1 MKLFLRTLKR
11 LSKAKTEIIN
21 RTDKEEFFDL
31 VKDLTQAIRTQENPM
46 KLFNMDKTELQIQN

>member
-1 MKLFLRTLKR
+1 MKIFLRTLKR

-31 VKDLTQAIRTQENPM
+31 VKDLTQEIQTQENPM
-46 KLFNMDKTELQIQN
+46 KLCNMDKTELPIQN